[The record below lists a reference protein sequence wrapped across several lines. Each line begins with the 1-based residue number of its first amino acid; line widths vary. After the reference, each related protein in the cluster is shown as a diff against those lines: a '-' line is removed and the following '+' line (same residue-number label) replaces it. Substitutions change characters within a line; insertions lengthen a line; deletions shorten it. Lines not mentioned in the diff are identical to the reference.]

1 MKKIVI
7 LTAVISTLLMMTSCS
22 ESGGDVSSTSTTP
35 AVTTEASATETTT
48 TTAETTTTTTT
59 TETTTTTAAKPAENV
74 LTFDDLSLT
83 IEGDYQQQKSKS
95 TEHYTS
101 WVVVTNGY
109 GFSIIKTEKPGYIS
123 AEDFL
128 NDYMALDGEV
138 YSFVSGLSDCEVY
151 LSTSFNTAA
160 VADINGYFYVL
171 TLGSDYEDNT
181 KDFLAIADTVRPK

>member
-1 MKKIVI
+1 
-7 LTAVISTLLMMTSCS
+7 
-22 ESGGDVSSTSTTP
+22 
-35 AVTTEASATETTT
+35 
-48 TTAETTTTTTT
+48 
-59 TETTTTTAAKPAENV
+59 
-74 LTFDDLSLT
+74 LSLT

-181 KDFLAIADTVRPK
+181 KDFLSIADTVRPK